1 MSDLTL
7 RYLLFG
13 EDRTASKTVKGV
25 GDAAESTASRVSGA
39 VSRIGGAIGG
49 DMGTILGRVSDG
61 LEAAG
66 GKADTSAKKLGAV
79 GGVALATGLALQQM
93 ASGDV
98 EAQNKLENAVTNTGK
113 AYDDYADR
121 VSGAVESSVRFGV
134 TDGEVKDALTRLTD
148 ATKDPA
154 KALDDL
160 AMAQDLAAAK
170 GVSLSD
176 AATMIGKAHNG
187 SAKVFKEFG
196 IEVGKNADGTADYE
210 GALGNLAD
218 TLKGRAEANADS
230 FGGKMR
236 EIRAW
241 TDNAASSLAEQYG
254 PAITMAGAA
263 LTGLAAITEIA
274 SAANVKNAA
283 STVAAKAAQIGSAV
297 ATGVATAAQWAWNVA
312 LNANPIGLIII
323 AIAAFVGAILWLWN
337 NVDWFRNGVT
347 AAWEAIKTGWTW
359 LWDNAIKPG
368 IDAFGAAF
376 RWLWNSV
383 LAPVTRFIL
392 DGFANLTDGI
402 ASFLDALS
410 NIPGFEWAGDAAD
423 KMRAAATQA
432 RTLGSNLNDIPDNVP
447 VTISMSI
454 VGVQAVKNAING
466 IGGSMSAQLNA
477 RLQFA
482 SGGYTGNIPQSDIAG
497 VVHGQEFVMDAAAT
511 RRLGV
516 PFLEALQSGRTVDA
530 PRGFTTASTHVG
542 PSAESIGD
550 AVASRLDGLA
560 IRMARSGGDEP
571 ALASA
576 VRQALHGARLDLGPV
591 SAITDRVWAT
601 LDLAQSREA
610 VYS

>member
-39 VSRIGGAIGG
+39 VSRMGGAIGG

-560 IRMARSGGDEP
+560 IRITNID
-571 ALASA
+571 
-576 VRQALHGARLDLGPV
+576 
-591 SAITDRVWAT
+591 AITRAGH
-601 LDLAQSREA
+601 AQLLTAMGRA
-610 VYS
+610 

>member
-39 VSRIGGAIGG
+39 VSRMGGAIGG

-98 EAQNKLENAVTNTGK
+98 EAQNKLENAISNTGK

-121 VSGAVESSVRFGV
+121 VDGAVESSVRFGV

-560 IRMARSGGDEP
+560 IR
-571 ALASA
+571 
-576 VRQALHGARLDLGPV
+576 
-591 SAITDRVWAT
+591 ITNIDPITRAGH
-601 LDLAQSREA
+601 AQLVTAMGRA
-610 VYS
+610 

>member
-1 MSDLTL
+1 VSDLTL

-39 VSRIGGAIGG
+39 VSRMGGAIGG

-66 GKADTSAKKLGAV
+66 GKADTSAKKLSAV

-160 AMAQDLAAAK
+160 AVAQDLAAAK

-497 VVHGQEFVMDAAAT
+497 VVHGQEFVMNAAAT

-560 IRMARSGGDEP
+560 IRITNID
-571 ALASA
+571 
-576 VRQALHGARLDLGPV
+576 
-591 SAITDRVWAT
+591 AITRAGH
-601 LDLAQSREA
+601 AQLVTAMGRA
-610 VYS
+610 

>member
-39 VSRIGGAIGG
+39 VSRMGGAIGG

-66 GKADTSAKKLGAV
+66 GKADTNAKKIGAV

-98 EAQNKLENAVTNTGK
+98 EAQNKLENAISNTGK

-121 VSGAVESSVRFGV
+121 VDGAVESSVRFGV

-392 DGFANLTDGI
+392 NGFANLTDGI
-402 ASFLDALS
+402 ARFLDALS
-410 NIPGFEWAGDAAD
+410 NIPGFEWAKDAAD

-432 RTLGSNLNDIPDNVP
+432 RTLGSNLNDIPENVP

-466 IGGSMSAQLNA
+466 IGGSMSSQLNA
-477 RLQFA
+477 KLKFA
-482 SGGYTGNIPQSDIAG
+482 SGGYTGNIPTTAIAG
-497 VVHGQEFVMDAAAT
+497 DVHGQEFVMNAAAT

-530 PRGFTTASTHVG
+530 PRGFTTASTQVG

-560 IRMARSGGDEP
+560 IRITNID
-571 ALASA
+571 
-576 VRQALHGARLDLGPV
+576 
-591 SAITDRVWAT
+591 AITRAGH
-601 LDLAQSREA
+601 AQLVTAMGRA
-610 VYS
+610 

>member
-39 VSRIGGAIGG
+39 VSRMGGAIGG

-254 PAITMAGAA
+254 PAVTMAGAA

-497 VVHGQEFVMDAAAT
+497 VVHGQEFVMNAAAT

-560 IRMARSGGDEP
+560 IR
-571 ALASA
+571 
-576 VRQALHGARLDLGPV
+576 
-591 SAITDRVWAT
+591 ITNIDPITRAGH
-601 LDLAQSREA
+601 AQLVTAMGRA
-610 VYS
+610 

>member
-1 MSDLTL
+1 VSDLTL

-39 VSRIGGAIGG
+39 VSRMGGAIGG

-66 GKADTSAKKLGAV
+66 GKADTNAKKIGAV
-79 GGVALATGLALQQM
+79 GGVALATGFALQQM

-98 EAQNKLENAVTNTGK
+98 EAQNKLENAISNTGK

-121 VSGAVESSVRFGV
+121 VDGAVESSVRFGV

-447 VTISMSI
+447 VTISLSI

-482 SGGYTGNIPQSDIAG
+482 SGGYTGNIPQTDIAG
-497 VVHGQEFVMDAAAT
+497 DVHGQEFVMDAAAT

-516 PFLEALQSGRTVDA
+516 PFLEALRSGRTVDA

-560 IRMARSGGDEP
+560 IR
-571 ALASA
+571 
-576 VRQALHGARLDLGPV
+576 
-591 SAITDRVWAT
+591 ITNIDPITRAGH
-601 LDLAQSREA
+601 AQLVTAMGRA
-610 VYS
+610 

>member
-39 VSRIGGAIGG
+39 VSRMGGAIGG

-66 GKADTSAKKLGAV
+66 GKADTNAKKIGAV

-98 EAQNKLENAVTNTGK
+98 EAQNKLENAISNTGK

-121 VSGAVESSVRFGV
+121 VDGAVESSVRFGV

-170 GVSLSD
+170 GISLSD

-196 IEVGKNADGTADYE
+196 VEVGKNADGTADYE
-210 GALGNLAD
+210 GALGKLAD

-392 DGFANLTDGI
+392 NGFANLTDGI
-402 ASFLDALS
+402 ARFLDALS
-410 NIPGFEWAGDAAD
+410 NIPGFEWAKDAAD

-466 IGGSMSAQLNA
+466 IGGGMSAKLNA
-477 RLQFA
+477 SLQGPGDAGQRSERRRFA
-482 SGGYTGNIPQSDIAG
+482 RGGYTGNGGVNDVAG
-497 VVHGQEFVMDAAAT
+497 VVHGREYVSDADTVDRYGIEFFDALAAGVLQPVSTRSTSAAT
-511 RRLGV
+511 
-516 PFLEALQSGRTVDA
+516 A
-530 PRGFTTASTHVG
+530 
-542 PSAESIGD
+542 
-550 AVASRLDGLA
+550 AVAS
-560 IRMARSGGDEP
+560 SGGGPSTLVLVDTNGVILERMRVT
-571 ALASA
+571 ARQEVSSQ
-576 VRQALHGARLDLGPV
+576 VRERAYGGV
-591 SAITDRVWAT
+591 G
-601 LDLAQSREA
+601 
-610 VYS
+610 

>member
-39 VSRIGGAIGG
+39 VSRMGGAIGG

-66 GKADTSAKKLGAV
+66 GKADTNAKKIGAV

-98 EAQNKLENAVTNTGK
+98 EAQNKLENAISNTGK

-121 VSGAVESSVRFGV
+121 VDGAVESSVRFGV

-410 NIPGFEWAGDAAD
+410 NIPGFEWAKDAAD

-497 VVHGQEFVMDAAAT
+497 DVHGQEFVMDAAAT

-516 PFLEALQSGRTVDA
+516 PFLEALRSGRTVDA
-530 PRGFTTASTHVG
+530 PSGFTTASTHVG

-560 IRMARSGGDEP
+560 IRITNID
-571 ALASA
+571 
-576 VRQALHGARLDLGPV
+576 
-591 SAITDRVWAT
+591 AITRAGH
-601 LDLAQSREA
+601 AQLVTAMGRA
-610 VYS
+610 

>member
-1 MSDLTL
+1 MRGLSPERRVTVSDLTL

-39 VSRIGGAIGG
+39 VSRMGGAIGG
-49 DMGTILGRVSDG
+49 DMGAILGRVSDG
-61 LEAAG
+61 LDAVG
-66 GKADTSAKKLGAV
+66 GKADTNAKKIGAV

-121 VSGAVESSVRFGV
+121 VDGAVESSVRFGV

-170 GVSLSD
+170 GISLSD

-210 GALGNLAD
+210 GALGKLAD

-392 DGFANLTDGI
+392 NGFANLTDGI
-402 ASFLDALS
+402 ARFLDALS
-410 NIPGFEWAGDAAD
+410 NIPGFEWAKDAAD
-423 KMRAAATQA
+423 KMRTAATQA
-432 RTLGSNLNDIPDNVP
+432 RTLAGNLNDIPDNVP
-447 VTISMSI
+447 VTVSFSV

-482 SGGYTGNIPQSDIAG
+482 SGGYTGDIPTSAVAG
-497 VVHGQEFVMDAAAT
+497 IVHGQEFVMSAPAVA
-511 RRLGV
+511 RYGRG
-516 PFLEALQSGRTVDA
+516 FFEALNAGRMVDA
-530 PRGFTTASTHVG
+530 PGGTGAMSPVG

-560 IRMARSGGDEP
+560 IR
-571 ALASA
+571 
-576 VRQALHGARLDLGPV
+576 
-591 SAITDRVWAT
+591 ITNIDPITRAGH
-601 LDLAQSREA
+601 AQLLTAMGRA
-610 VYS
+610 

>member
-39 VSRIGGAIGG
+39 VSRMGGAIGG

-66 GKADTSAKKLGAV
+66 GKADTNAKKIGAV

-98 EAQNKLENAVTNTGK
+98 EAQNKLENAISNTGK

-121 VSGAVESSVRFGV
+121 VDGAVESSVRFGV

-210 GALGNLAD
+210 GALGKLAD

-392 DGFANLTDGI
+392 NGFANLTDGI
-402 ASFLDALS
+402 ARFLDALS
-410 NIPGFEWAGDAAD
+410 NIPGFEWAKDAAD
-423 KMRAAATQA
+423 KMRTAATQA
-432 RTLGSNLNDIPDNVP
+432 RTLAGNLNDIPDNVP
-447 VTISMSI
+447 VTVSFSV

-466 IGGSMSAQLNA
+466 IGGSMSARLNA

-482 SGGYTGNIPQSDIAG
+482 SGGYTGDIPTSAVAG
-497 VVHGQEFVMDAAAT
+497 IVHGQEFVMSAPAVA
-511 RRLGV
+511 RYGRG
-516 PFLEALQSGRTVDA
+516 FFEALNAGRMVDA
-530 PRGFTTASTHVG
+530 PGGTGAMSPVG

-560 IRMARSGGDEP
+560 IR
-571 ALASA
+571 
-576 VRQALHGARLDLGPV
+576 
-591 SAITDRVWAT
+591 ITNIDPITRAGH
-601 LDLAQSREA
+601 AQLVTAMGRA
-610 VYS
+610 

>member
-1 MSDLTL
+1 VSDLTL

-39 VSRIGGAIGG
+39 VSRMGGAIGG
-49 DMGTILGRVSDG
+49 DMGTILGSVSDG

-254 PAITMAGAA
+254 PAVTMAGAA

-497 VVHGQEFVMDAAAT
+497 VVHGQEFVMNAAAT

-560 IRMARSGGDEP
+560 IR
-571 ALASA
+571 
-576 VRQALHGARLDLGPV
+576 
-591 SAITDRVWAT
+591 ITNIDPITRAGH
-601 LDLAQSREA
+601 AQLVTAMGRA
-610 VYS
+610 

>member
-1 MSDLTL
+1 VSDLTL

-39 VSRIGGAIGG
+39 VSRMGGAIGG

-66 GKADTSAKKLGAV
+66 GKADTNAKKIGAV

-98 EAQNKLENAVTNTGK
+98 EAQNKLENAISNTGK

-121 VSGAVESSVRFGV
+121 VDGAVESSVRFGV

-170 GVSLSD
+170 GISLSD

-560 IRMARSGGDEP
+560 IR
-571 ALASA
+571 
-576 VRQALHGARLDLGPV
+576 
-591 SAITDRVWAT
+591 ITNIDPITRAGH
-601 LDLAQSREA
+601 AQLVTAMGRA
-610 VYS
+610 

>member
-1 MSDLTL
+1 VSDLTL

-39 VSRIGGAIGG
+39 VSRMGGAIGG

-254 PAITMAGAA
+254 PAVTMAGAA

-447 VTISMSI
+447 VTISLSI

-497 VVHGQEFVMDAAAT
+497 VVHGQEFVMNAAAT

-560 IRMARSGGDEP
+560 IR
-571 ALASA
+571 
-576 VRQALHGARLDLGPV
+576 
-591 SAITDRVWAT
+591 ITNIDPITRAGH
-601 LDLAQSREA
+601 AQLVTAMGRA
-610 VYS
+610 

>member
-39 VSRIGGAIGG
+39 VSRMGGAIGG

-454 VGVQAVKNAING
+454 VGVQAVKNAIDP
-466 IGGSMSAQLNA
+466 S
-477 RLQFA
+477 
-482 SGGYTGNIPQSDIAG
+482 
-497 VVHGQEFVMDAAAT
+497 VMT
-511 RRLGV
+511 C
-516 PFLEALQSGRTVDA
+516 T
-530 PRGFTTASTHVG
+530 
-542 PSAESIGD
+542 
-550 AVASRLDGLA
+550 
-560 IRMARSGGDEP
+560 
-571 ALASA
+571 
-576 VRQALHGARLDLGPV
+576 
-591 SAITDRVWAT
+591 
-601 LDLAQSREA
+601 
-610 VYS
+610 

>member
-39 VSRIGGAIGG
+39 VSRMGGAIGG

-66 GKADTSAKKLGAV
+66 GKADTNAKKIGAV

-98 EAQNKLENAVTNTGK
+98 EAQNKLESAVTNTGK

-121 VSGAVESSVRFGV
+121 VDGAVESSVRFGV

-170 GVSLSD
+170 GISLSD

-210 GALGNLAD
+210 GALGKLAD

-392 DGFANLTDGI
+392 NGFANLTDGI
-402 ASFLDALS
+402 ARFLDALS
-410 NIPGFEWAGDAAD
+410 NIPGFEWAKDAAD

-432 RTLGSNLNDIPDNVP
+432 RTLAGNLNDIPDNVP
-447 VTISMSI
+447 VTVSFSV

-482 SGGYTGNIPQSDIAG
+482 SGGYTGDIPTSAVAG
-497 VVHGQEFVMDAAAT
+497 IVHGQEFVMSAPAVA
-511 RRLGV
+511 RYGRG
-516 PFLEALQSGRTVDA
+516 FFEALNAGRMVDA
-530 PRGFTTASTHVG
+530 PGGTGAMSPVG

-560 IRMARSGGDEP
+560 IR
-571 ALASA
+571 
-576 VRQALHGARLDLGPV
+576 
-591 SAITDRVWAT
+591 ITNIDPITRAGH
-601 LDLAQSREA
+601 AQLLTAMGRA
-610 VYS
+610 

>member
-1 MSDLTL
+1 VSDLTL

-39 VSRIGGAIGG
+39 VSRMGGAIGG

-66 GKADTSAKKLGAV
+66 GKADTSAKKLSAV

-98 EAQNKLENAVTNTGK
+98 EAQNKLENAISNTGK

-121 VSGAVESSVRFGV
+121 VDGAVESSVRFGV

-160 AMAQDLAAAK
+160 AVAQDLAAAK

-196 IEVGKNADGTADYE
+196 VEVGKNADGTADYE

-497 VVHGQEFVMDAAAT
+497 VVHGQEFVMNAAAT

-560 IRMARSGGDEP
+560 IR
-571 ALASA
+571 
-576 VRQALHGARLDLGPV
+576 
-591 SAITDRVWAT
+591 ITNIDPITRAGH
-601 LDLAQSREA
+601 AQLVTAMGRA
-610 VYS
+610 

>member
-39 VSRIGGAIGG
+39 VSRMGGAIGG

-98 EAQNKLENAVTNTGK
+98 EAQNKLENAISNTGK

-121 VSGAVESSVRFGV
+121 VDGAVESSVRFGV

-466 IGGSMSAQLNA
+466 IGGSMSSQLNA

-560 IRMARSGGDEP
+560 
-571 ALASA
+571 
-576 VRQALHGARLDLGPV
+576 VRITNID
-591 SAITDRVWAT
+591 AITRAGH
-601 LDLAQSREA
+601 AQLVTAMGRA
-610 VYS
+610 

>member
-39 VSRIGGAIGG
+39 VSRMGGAIGG

-98 EAQNKLENAVTNTGK
+98 EAQNKLENAISNTGK

-121 VSGAVESSVRFGV
+121 VDGAVESSVRFGV

-170 GVSLSD
+170 GISLSD

-210 GALGNLAD
+210 GALGKLAD

-392 DGFANLTDGI
+392 NGFANLTDGI
-402 ASFLDALS
+402 GRFLDALS
-410 NIPGFEWAGDAAD
+410 NIPGFEWAKDAAD
-423 KMRAAATQA
+423 KMRTAATQA
-432 RTLGSNLNDIPDNVP
+432 RTLAGNLNDIPDNVP
-447 VTISMSI
+447 VTVSFSV
-454 VGVQAVKNAING
+454 VGAQAVKNAING
-466 IGGSMSAQLNA
+466 IGGSMSSHLNA
-477 RLQFA
+477 KLEYA
-482 SGGYTGNIPQSDIAG
+482 SGGYTGDIPTSAVAG
-497 VVHGQEFVMDAAAT
+497 IVHGQEFVMSAPAVA
-511 RRLGV
+511 RYGRG
-516 PFLEALQSGRTVDA
+516 FFEALNAGRMVDA
-530 PRGFTTASTHVG
+530 PGGTGAMSPVG

-560 IRMARSGGDEP
+560 IR
-571 ALASA
+571 
-576 VRQALHGARLDLGPV
+576 
-591 SAITDRVWAT
+591 ITNIDPITRAGH
-601 LDLAQSREA
+601 AQLLTAMGRA
-610 VYS
+610 

>member
-39 VSRIGGAIGG
+39 VSRMGGAIGG
-49 DMGTILGRVSDG
+49 DMGAILGRVSDG
-61 LEAAG
+61 LDAVG
-66 GKADTSAKKLGAV
+66 GKSVSAGQKLGAV

-98 EAQNKLENAVTNTGK
+98 EAQNKLENAISNTGK

-121 VSGAVESSVRFGV
+121 VDGAVESSVRFGV

-170 GVSLSD
+170 GISLSD

-210 GALGNLAD
+210 GALGKLAD

-392 DGFANLTDGI
+392 NGFANLTDGI
-402 ASFLDALS
+402 ARFLDALS
-410 NIPGFEWAGDAAD
+410 NIPGFEWAKDAAD
-423 KMRAAATQA
+423 KMRTAATQA
-432 RTLGSNLNDIPDNVP
+432 RTLAGNLNDIPDNVP
-447 VTISMSI
+447 VTVSFSV

-482 SGGYTGNIPQSDIAG
+482 SGGYTGDIPTSAVAG
-497 VVHGQEFVMDAAAT
+497 IVHGQEFVMSAPAVA
-511 RRLGV
+511 RYGRG
-516 PFLEALQSGRTVDA
+516 FFEALNAGRMVDA
-530 PRGFTTASTHVG
+530 PGGTGAMSPVG

-560 IRMARSGGDEP
+560 IR
-571 ALASA
+571 
-576 VRQALHGARLDLGPV
+576 
-591 SAITDRVWAT
+591 ITNIDPITRAGH
-601 LDLAQSREA
+601 AQLLTAMGRA
-610 VYS
+610 

>member
-1 MSDLTL
+1 M
-7 RYLLFG
+7 
-13 EDRTASKTVKGV
+13 
-25 GDAAESTASRVSGA
+25 
-39 VSRIGGAIGG
+39 GGAIGG

-66 GKADTSAKKLGAV
+66 GKADTNAKKIGAV

-98 EAQNKLENAVTNTGK
+98 EAQNKLENAISNTGK

-121 VSGAVESSVRFGV
+121 VDGAVESSVRFGV

-560 IRMARSGGDEP
+560 IR
-571 ALASA
+571 
-576 VRQALHGARLDLGPV
+576 
-591 SAITDRVWAT
+591 ITNIDPITRAGH
-601 LDLAQSREA
+601 AQLVTAMGRA
-610 VYS
+610 

>member
-39 VSRIGGAIGG
+39 VSRMGGAIGG

-66 GKADTSAKKLGAV
+66 GKADTNAKKIGAV

-98 EAQNKLENAVTNTGK
+98 EAQNKLENAISNTGK

-121 VSGAVESSVRFGV
+121 VDGAVESSVRFGV

-410 NIPGFEWAGDAAD
+410 NIPGFEWAKDAAD

-482 SGGYTGNIPQSDIAG
+482 SGGYTGNIPTTAIAG
-497 VVHGQEFVMDAAAT
+497 DVHGQEFVMDAAAT

-516 PFLEALQSGRTVDA
+516 PFLEALRSGRTVDA
-530 PRGFTTASTHVG
+530 PSGFTTASTHVG

-560 IRMARSGGDEP
+560 IRITNID
-571 ALASA
+571 
-576 VRQALHGARLDLGPV
+576 
-591 SAITDRVWAT
+591 AITRAGH
-601 LDLAQSREA
+601 AQLVTAMGRA
-610 VYS
+610 

>member
-39 VSRIGGAIGG
+39 VSRMGGAIGG

-66 GKADTSAKKLGAV
+66 GKADTNAKKIGAV

-98 EAQNKLENAVTNTGK
+98 EAQNKLENAISNTGK

-121 VSGAVESSVRFGV
+121 VDGAVESSVRFGV

-447 VTISMSI
+447 VTISLSI

-482 SGGYTGNIPQSDIAG
+482 SGGYTGNIPTTAVAG
-497 VVHGQEFVMDAAAT
+497 DVHGQEFVMDAAAT

-516 PFLEALQSGRTVDA
+516 PFLEALRSGRTVDA
-530 PRGFTTASTHVG
+530 PSGFTTASTHVG

-560 IRMARSGGDEP
+560 IRITNID
-571 ALASA
+571 
-576 VRQALHGARLDLGPV
+576 
-591 SAITDRVWAT
+591 AITRAGH
-601 LDLAQSREA
+601 AQLVTAMGRA
-610 VYS
+610 

>member
-1 MSDLTL
+1 VSDLTL

-39 VSRIGGAIGG
+39 VSRMGGAIGG
-49 DMGTILGRVSDG
+49 DMGAILGHVSDG
-61 LEAAG
+61 LDAVG

-98 EAQNKLENAVTNTGK
+98 EAQNKLENAISNTGK

-121 VSGAVESSVRFGV
+121 VDGAVESSVRFGV

-160 AMAQDLAAAK
+160 AIAQDLAAAK
-170 GVSLSD
+170 GISLSD

-210 GALGNLAD
+210 GALGKLAD

-263 LTGLAAITEIA
+263 LTGLAAVTEIA

-392 DGFANLTDGI
+392 NGFANLTDGI
-402 ASFLDALS
+402 ARFLDALS
-410 NIPGFEWAGDAAD
+410 NIPGFEWAKDAAD
-423 KMRAAATQA
+423 KMRTAATQA
-432 RTLGSNLNDIPDNVP
+432 RTLAGNLNDIPDNVP
-447 VTISMSI
+447 VTVSFSV

-482 SGGYTGNIPQSDIAG
+482 SGGYTGDIPTSAVAG
-497 VVHGQEFVMDAAAT
+497 IVHGQEFVMSAPAVA
-511 RRLGV
+511 RYGRG
-516 PFLEALQSGRTVDA
+516 FFEALNAGRMVDA
-530 PRGFTTASTHVG
+530 PGGTGAMSPVG

-560 IRMARSGGDEP
+560 IR
-571 ALASA
+571 
-576 VRQALHGARLDLGPV
+576 
-591 SAITDRVWAT
+591 ITNIDPITRAGH
-601 LDLAQSREA
+601 AQLLTAMGRA
-610 VYS
+610 

>member
-39 VSRIGGAIGG
+39 VSRMGGAIGG

-66 GKADTSAKKLGAV
+66 GKADTNAKKIGAV

-98 EAQNKLENAVTNTGK
+98 EAQNKLENAISNTGK

-121 VSGAVESSVRFGV
+121 VDGAVESSVRFGV

-497 VVHGQEFVMDAAAT
+497 VVHGQEFVMNAAAT

-560 IRMARSGGDEP
+560 IR
-571 ALASA
+571 
-576 VRQALHGARLDLGPV
+576 
-591 SAITDRVWAT
+591 ITNIDPITRAGH
-601 LDLAQSREA
+601 AQLVTAMGRA
-610 VYS
+610 

>member
-39 VSRIGGAIGG
+39 VSRMGGAIGG

-66 GKADTSAKKLGAV
+66 GKADTSAKKLSAV

-160 AMAQDLAAAK
+160 AVAQDLAAAK

-196 IEVGKNADGTADYE
+196 VEVGKNADGTADYE

-497 VVHGQEFVMDAAAT
+497 VVHGQEFVMNAAAT

-560 IRMARSGGDEP
+560 IR
-571 ALASA
+571 
-576 VRQALHGARLDLGPV
+576 
-591 SAITDRVWAT
+591 ITNIDPITRAGH
-601 LDLAQSREA
+601 AQLVTAMGRA
-610 VYS
+610 

>member
-39 VSRIGGAIGG
+39 VSRMGGAIGG
-49 DMGTILGRVSDG
+49 DMGAILGHVSDG
-61 LEAAG
+61 LDAVG
-66 GKADTSAKKLGAV
+66 GKSVSAGQKLGAV

-98 EAQNKLENAVTNTGK
+98 EAQNKLENAISNTGK

-121 VSGAVESSVRFGV
+121 VDGAVESSVRFGV

-170 GVSLSD
+170 GISLSD

-210 GALGNLAD
+210 GALGKLAD

-392 DGFANLTDGI
+392 NGFANLTDGI
-402 ASFLDALS
+402 ARFLDALS
-410 NIPGFEWAGDAAD
+410 NIPGFGWAKDAAD
-423 KMRAAATQA
+423 KMRTAATQA
-432 RTLGSNLNDIPDNVP
+432 RTLAGNLNDIPDNVP
-447 VTISMSI
+447 VTVSFSV

-466 IGGSMSAQLNA
+466 IGGSMSAKLNA

-482 SGGYTGNIPQSDIAG
+482 SGGYTGDIPTSAVAG
-497 VVHGQEFVMDAAAT
+497 IVHGQEFVMSAPAVA
-511 RRLGV
+511 RYGRG
-516 PFLEALQSGRTVDA
+516 FFEALNAGRMVDA
-530 PRGFTTASTHVG
+530 PGGTGAMSPVG

-560 IRMARSGGDEP
+560 IR
-571 ALASA
+571 
-576 VRQALHGARLDLGPV
+576 
-591 SAITDRVWAT
+591 ITNVDPITRAGH
-601 LDLAQSREA
+601 AQLLTAMGRA
-610 VYS
+610 

>member
-1 MSDLTL
+1 
-7 RYLLFG
+7 
-13 EDRTASKTVKGV
+13 
-25 GDAAESTASRVSGA
+25 
-39 VSRIGGAIGG
+39 
-49 DMGTILGRVSDG
+49 
-61 LEAAG
+61 
-66 GKADTSAKKLGAV
+66 
-79 GGVALATGLALQQM
+79 
-93 ASGDV
+93 
-98 EAQNKLENAVTNTGK
+98 
-113 AYDDYADR
+113 
-121 VSGAVESSVRFGV
+121 
-134 TDGEVKDALTRLTD
+134 DGEVKDALTRLTD

-560 IRMARSGGDEP
+560 IRITNID
-571 ALASA
+571 
-576 VRQALHGARLDLGPV
+576 
-591 SAITDRVWAT
+591 AITRAGH
-601 LDLAQSREA
+601 AQLVTAMGRA
-610 VYS
+610 

>member
-39 VSRIGGAIGG
+39 VSRMGGAIGG

-98 EAQNKLENAVTNTGK
+98 EAQNKLENAISNTGK

-121 VSGAVESSVRFGV
+121 VDGAVESSVRFGV

-497 VVHGQEFVMDAAAT
+497 VVHGQEFVMNAAAT

-560 IRMARSGGDEP
+560 IR
-571 ALASA
+571 
-576 VRQALHGARLDLGPV
+576 
-591 SAITDRVWAT
+591 ITNIDPITRAGH
-601 LDLAQSREA
+601 AQLVTAMGRA
-610 VYS
+610 

>member
-39 VSRIGGAIGG
+39 VSRMGGAIGG

-560 IRMARSGGDEP
+560 IRITNID
-571 ALASA
+571 
-576 VRQALHGARLDLGPV
+576 
-591 SAITDRVWAT
+591 AITRAGH
-601 LDLAQSREA
+601 AQLVTAMGRA
-610 VYS
+610 

>member
-39 VSRIGGAIGG
+39 VSRMGGAIGG

-497 VVHGQEFVMDAAAT
+497 VVHGQEFVMNAAAT

-560 IRMARSGGDEP
+560 IR
-571 ALASA
+571 
-576 VRQALHGARLDLGPV
+576 
-591 SAITDRVWAT
+591 ITNIDPITRAGH
-601 LDLAQSREA
+601 AQLVTAMGRA
-610 VYS
+610 

>member
-39 VSRIGGAIGG
+39 VSRMGGAIGG

-466 IGGSMSAQLNA
+466 IGGSMSSQLNA

-560 IRMARSGGDEP
+560 IRITNID
-571 ALASA
+571 
-576 VRQALHGARLDLGPV
+576 
-591 SAITDRVWAT
+591 AITRAGH
-601 LDLAQSREA
+601 AQLVTAMGRA
-610 VYS
+610 

>member
-39 VSRIGGAIGG
+39 VSRMGGAIGG

-66 GKADTSAKKLGAV
+66 GKADTNAKKIGAV

-98 EAQNKLENAVTNTGK
+98 EAQNKLENAISNTGK

-121 VSGAVESSVRFGV
+121 VDGAVESSVRFGV

-560 IRMARSGGDEP
+560 IR
-571 ALASA
+571 
-576 VRQALHGARLDLGPV
+576 
-591 SAITDRVWAT
+591 ITNIDPITRAGH
-601 LDLAQSREA
+601 AQLVTAMGRA
-610 VYS
+610 

>member
-1 MSDLTL
+1 VSDLTL

-39 VSRIGGAIGG
+39 VSRMGGAIGG
-49 DMGTILGRVSDG
+49 DMGTILGSVSDG

-497 VVHGQEFVMDAAAT
+497 VVHGQEFVMNAAAT

-560 IRMARSGGDEP
+560 IR
-571 ALASA
+571 
-576 VRQALHGARLDLGPV
+576 
-591 SAITDRVWAT
+591 ITNIDPITRAGH
-601 LDLAQSREA
+601 AQLVTAMGRA
-610 VYS
+610 

>member
-39 VSRIGGAIGG
+39 VSRMGGAIGG

-66 GKADTSAKKLGAV
+66 GKADTSAKKLSAV

-160 AMAQDLAAAK
+160 AVAQDLAAAK

-497 VVHGQEFVMDAAAT
+497 VVHGQEFVMNAAAT

-560 IRMARSGGDEP
+560 IRITNID
-571 ALASA
+571 
-576 VRQALHGARLDLGPV
+576 
-591 SAITDRVWAT
+591 AITRAGH
-601 LDLAQSREA
+601 AQLVTAMGRA
-610 VYS
+610 

>member
-1 MSDLTL
+1 VSDLTL

-39 VSRIGGAIGG
+39 VSRMGGAIGG

-447 VTISMSI
+447 VTISLSI

-497 VVHGQEFVMDAAAT
+497 VVHGQEFVMNAAAT

-560 IRMARSGGDEP
+560 IR
-571 ALASA
+571 
-576 VRQALHGARLDLGPV
+576 
-591 SAITDRVWAT
+591 ITNIDPITRAGH
-601 LDLAQSREA
+601 AQLVTAMGRA
-610 VYS
+610 

>member
-39 VSRIGGAIGG
+39 VSRMGGAIGG

-66 GKADTSAKKLGAV
+66 GKADTNAKKIGAV

-98 EAQNKLENAVTNTGK
+98 EAQNKLENAISNTGK

-121 VSGAVESSVRFGV
+121 VDGAVESSVRFGV

-170 GVSLSD
+170 GISLSD

-482 SGGYTGNIPQSDIAG
+482 GGGYTGNIPTTAVAG
-497 VVHGQEFVMDAAAT
+497 DVHGQEFVMDAAAT

-516 PFLEALQSGRTVDA
+516 PFLEALRSGRTVDA
-530 PRGFTTASTHVG
+530 PSGFTTASTHVG

-560 IRMARSGGDEP
+560 IRITNID
-571 ALASA
+571 
-576 VRQALHGARLDLGPV
+576 
-591 SAITDRVWAT
+591 AITRAGH
-601 LDLAQSREA
+601 AQLVTAMGRA
-610 VYS
+610 

>member
-39 VSRIGGAIGG
+39 VSRMGGAIGG

-66 GKADTSAKKLGAV
+66 GKADTSAKKLSAV

-98 EAQNKLENAVTNTGK
+98 EAQNKLENAISNTGK

-121 VSGAVESSVRFGV
+121 VDGAVESSVRFGV

-160 AMAQDLAAAK
+160 AVAQDLAAAK

-196 IEVGKNADGTADYE
+196 VEVGKNADGTADYE

-560 IRMARSGGDEP
+560 IR
-571 ALASA
+571 
-576 VRQALHGARLDLGPV
+576 
-591 SAITDRVWAT
+591 ITNIDPITRAGH
-601 LDLAQSREA
+601 AQLVTAMGRA
-610 VYS
+610 

>member
-1 MSDLTL
+1 M
-7 RYLLFG
+7 
-13 EDRTASKTVKGV
+13 
-25 GDAAESTASRVSGA
+25 
-39 VSRIGGAIGG
+39 GGAIGG
-49 DMGTILGRVSDG
+49 DMGTILGSVSDG

-79 GGVALATGLALQQM
+79 GGVTLATGLALQQM

-410 NIPGFEWAGDAAD
+410 NIPGFEWATDAAD

-466 IGGSMSAQLNA
+466 IGGSMSSQLNA
-477 RLQFA
+477 KLQFA

-560 IRMARSGGDEP
+560 IRITNID
-571 ALASA
+571 
-576 VRQALHGARLDLGPV
+576 
-591 SAITDRVWAT
+591 AITRAGH
-601 LDLAQSREA
+601 AQLVTAMGRA
-610 VYS
+610 